1 MQSLKNTVAGTF
13 AVVATFITVAAA
25 TPLRAEPVSVAVAY
39 GDLNIRSEAGAARLD
54 ARIRRAAHQVCG
66 EPDLASLTKVI
77 HCRRDAIAAAKA
89 KLAMNSDGADVRLAA
104 R

>member
-25 TPLRAEPVSVAVAY
+25 TPLRAETVSVPVAY
-39 GDLNIRSEAGAARLD
+39 SDLNVHSEAGAAQLD
-54 ARIRRAAHQVCG
+54 ARIRKAAYQACG
-66 EPDLASLTKVI
+66 QSDVGSIIKVAS
-77 HCRRDAIAAAKA
+77 CRRDAIVAAKA
-89 KLAMNSDGADVRLAA
+89 QLAMNSKAAELQLAT